1 MLYKSRALRD
11 FTMNFHQAR
20 SSSRPRGFTLTEMLV
35 VLVILALLAAF
46 GLPAIL
52 KYGRQGKLQIAQ
64 TSLKQIA
71 QQEAQWFA
79 DRRAYATLSQL
90 GYPVDSAI
98 SAIYLDKDGVVSGN
112 ATQSSIYRISVKLSA
127 PSAGAP
133 ASPSAAGDAAYYLIT
148 AQPINEQ
155 AKETACGTLSL
166 ASTGQIGAT
175 GLQGEAACWGK

>member
-1 MLYKSRALRD
+1 
-11 FTMNFHQAR
+11 MNFHQAR
-20 SSSRPRGFTLTEMLV
+20 PYSRLRGFTLTEMLV

-46 GLPAIL
+46 GLPALL
-52 KYGRQGKLQIAQ
+52 KYGRQGKLEIAQ
-64 TSLKQIA
+64 TTLKQIA
-71 QQEAQWFA
+71 RLEAQWFGEH
-79 DRRAYATLSQL
+79 RTYATLSQL

-98 SAIYLDKDGVVSGN
+98 SAIYLAKDGAISGN
-112 ATQSSIYRISVKLSA
+112 ATQASIYRISVRLGA

-133 ASPSAAGDAAYYLIT
+133 ASSTSAGDAAYYLIT

-155 AKETACGTLSL
+155 VKETRCGTLSL